1 MVVSKAELP
10 DSSEIAEQLA
20 SELGKEVMLISA
32 VTGSGLNK
40 LIQRIAAVLAERDP
54 KQLKAAIGS

>member
-1 MVVSKAELP
+1 MVSKAELP
-10 DSSEIAEQLA
+10 DSSALAEQL
-20 SELGKEVMLISA
+20 SQELGREVLLISA

-54 KQLKAAIGS
+54 KALKAAIS